1 LFKLEKNHLAL
12 EDHLRTQVDS
22 LETEL
27 EHMLLVCQDLMT
39 AGSLGELNA
48 EQKQAASRNDTNRV
62 DDLERELRK
71 ATAEADHLRRKVSE
85 LEQKAAAP
93 KAVSKG
99 LEAELKAQVE
109 LLEKQLTLAEKKP
122 ESSDRVLPAAKVQLL
137 DNAISPPSSP
147 AERSNDVQWT
157 PGSQSTPPGASLSSM
172 QLIRDLRVKHS
183 PKIQSHSENKS
194 TVGLVVEGLEISAV
208 VPGGPL
214 DQDFNGIRVEP
225 HDLLVAVDGK
235 ACEPETLFR
244 DLLGDD
250 VVGSP
255 VRITIKKA
263 GSSKHVDLNVIRGS
277 VARIQAIGELYLL
290 FTEVMAAIASNRP
303 VLSEDIIKIED
314 QAKVVNDFSTNL
326 IDSFRAHVHDLED
339 AVIRGSIQDTSRARL
354 AANES
359 QSTSEQESKET
370 LQKQL
375 ADLQKRA
382 NEESKR
388 LRRHA
393 ASTSAELAEMK
404 QRADTLQELM
414 TTKGATHA
422 RERDEMAAQIIAND
436 SKREIV
442 VAKLE
447 LELSD
452 ANDKLSNLRGKLE
465 AVAEELQDCRA
476 KVGLAE
482 AAAVLAGAKE
492 KEACERARLAA
503 DQLHDAVLALEVA
516 TSAEERGQLNAQEL
530 QRQMS
535 QEAEALQERLRKS
548 SKIVQLFA
556 DRALR
561 KWIMAGMSTAWH
573 TWCTHTVDEAR
584 KRSVIGS
591 I

>member
-1 LFKLEKNHLAL
+1 YNYVDAAAVFKARVGERGGLVNAATNLVHDPLRDLE
-12 EDHLRTQVDS
+12 Q
-22 LETEL
+22 
-27 EHMLLVCQDLMT
+27 MLLVCQDLMA

-48 EQKQAASRNDTNRV
+48 RQKQAASRNDTNRV

-99 LEAELKAQVE
+99 LEAELKAQVK
-109 LLEKQLTLAEKKP
+109 LLEKQLTLAEKKS

-147 AERSNDVQWT
+147 AER
-157 PGSQSTPPGASLSSM
+157 STPPGASLSSM

-225 HDLLVAVDGK
+225 HDFLVAVDGK
-235 ACEPETLFR
+235 VCEPETLFR

-263 GSSKHVDLNVIRGS
+263 GSSNHVDLNVIRGS

-354 AANES
+354 PAKES
-359 QSTSEQESKET
+359 HSTSEQESTET

-414 TTKGATHA
+414 TTKEATHA
-422 RERDEMAAQIIAND
+422 RERDEMAAQIIA
-436 SKREIV
+436 
-442 VAKLE
+442 
-447 LELSD
+447 
-452 ANDKLSNLRGKLE
+452 
-465 AVAEELQDCRA
+465 
-476 KVGLAE
+476 
-482 AAAVLAGAKE
+482 
-492 KEACERARLAA
+492 
-503 DQLHDAVLALEVA
+503 
-516 TSAEERGQLNAQEL
+516 
-530 QRQMS
+530 
-535 QEAEALQERLRKS
+535 
-548 SKIVQLFA
+548 
-556 DRALR
+556 
-561 KWIMAGMSTAWH
+561 
-573 TWCTHTVDEAR
+573 
-584 KRSVIGS
+584 
-591 I
+591 